1 MENTIIRTMKFGNQE
16 QKSILRKEIL
26 HKRDSMNLAEFSN
39 KSKLIQENL
48 IRDPEFIRAKSIG
61 LYLPI
66 GSEVETSCI
75 ITQVLNLG
83 MILLLPRIVNRDLR
97 YHIVDQKDF
106 DKDMFDTNK
115 FGIKEPKLQNSSV
128 DFIDILII
136 PGIVFDNYGYRIGYG
151 YGYYDRYISNKKFSK
166 CIGLA
171 FDFQFIKSQIPV
183 FSYDQKIDLLITE
196 SGKHV
201 FNPSTVSM
209 Q

>member
-1 MENTIIRTMKFGNQE
+1 MKFINQE

-26 HKRDSMNLAEFSN
+26 HKRNSMNLAEVSD

-83 MILLLPRIVNRDLR
+83 MILLLPRIVDHDLR

-171 FDFQFIKSQIPV
+171 FDFQFIKSHIPV